1 VETAAECMN
10 GVRMTRFDRRVKI
23 VSFRLSEREHRDL
36 REFCMAHGI
45 GSMSDLARRAI
56 QRWSVGKGAADESVA
71 IAIHELGGKVH
82 ALDAEFKQLAR
93 RLTRARSGQSS
104 GEAV

>member
-1 VETAAECMN
+1 
-10 GVRMTRFDRRVKI
+10 MTRFDRRVKI

-36 REFCMAHGI
+36 REFCAVHGI
-45 GSMSDLARRAI
+45 RSMSDLARRAI
-56 QRWSVGKGAADESVA
+56 QGWSVVNGVADESVA

-93 RLTRARSGQSS
+93 RLPGVSRPSQSY
-104 GEAV
+104 EEK

>member
-1 VETAAECMN
+1 
-10 GVRMTRFDRRVKI
+10 MTRFDRGVKI

-36 REFCMAHGI
+36 REFCTAHGI

-93 RLTRARSGQSS
+93 RLTGTCSGQSS
-104 GEAV
+104 GEAA

>member
-36 REFCMAHGI
+36 REFCTAHGI
-45 GSMSDLARRAI
+45 RSMSDLARRAI
-56 QRWSVGKGAADESVA
+56 QGWSVGNGVADESVA
-71 IAIHELGGKVH
+71 IAIHELEGKVH

-93 RLTRARSGQSS
+93 RLPGVSRSGQSS
-104 GEAV
+104 